1 MSNKLP
7 RLTPLGIGLVALAM
21 AATQGRIC
29 AASDPY
35 QAGANASV
43 AAAASAGG
51 LAAAQQPIAQPE
63 SKAVGDQLIVHT
75 AARLERRASVSARL
89 HHKVVL
95 PGTSSISGRGSYW
108 QQGMGD
114 ELRVRLELQIAEQE
128 ASLLQVS
135 NSRFL
140 WVERRLPI
148 GRTVTRLDLRQLRA
162 DAVLA
167 GSHFGD
173 IQPGNASWTSSQSD
187 LIANSGGLP
196 SLLSALGESFTFLP
210 PQTMRIA
217 AKTET
222 GQQTTSMP
230 FFAIVGHW
238 RMEKL
243 TKLVTLDEEP
253 GTNPR
258 TVPSRLPEEVL
269 ILIGQADLFPY
280 RIEYRKL
287 ETPIAANQAGAA
299 IPYQLSANPMV
310 VLEFTDVAFDVSTD
324 TGQFIYTPGDAEW
337 TDRTTAVLER
347 LRQRRDQQVANR
359 TQAAAQP
366 PRK

>member
-7 RLTPLGIGLVALAM
+7 RLTPYVIALSALAM
-21 AATQGRIC
+21 AAMQGRNC
-29 AASDPY
+29 TAADPY
-35 QAGANASV
+35 QAGANAAV
-43 AAAASAGG
+43 AAAAP
-51 LAAAQQPIAQPE
+51 QPSAQPE
-63 SKAVGDQLIVHT
+63 SKAVGDQLIVQ
-75 AARLERRASVSARL
+75 AAAQLERRASVSARL
-89 HHKVVL
+89 RHQVVMPSKSL
-95 PGTSSISGRGSYW
+95 IYGHGSYW
-108 QQGMGD
+108 QQGTAD
-114 ELRVRLELQIAEQE
+114 ELRVRLELQIAGQE
-128 ASLLQVS
+128 ASVLQVS
-135 NSRFL
+135 DSRFL

-162 DAVLA
+162 DALLA
-167 GSHFGD
+167 GARFGD

-230 FFAIVGHW
+230 FFAVVGHW
-238 RMEKL
+238 RKEKL
-243 TKLVTLDEEP
+243 TKLVTLGEES
-253 GTNPR
+253 R
-258 TVPSRLPEEVL
+258 VPSRLPEEVL
-269 ILIGQADLFPY
+269 ILVGQADLFPY

-310 VLEFTDVAFDVSTD
+310 VLEFTDVAFDVPTD

-337 TDRTTAVLER
+337 TDQTTAVLER

-359 TQAAAQP
+359 PLP